1 MEVPYAADSDFFDV
15 GLFKDRGG
23 AADYFGWDKTFAQ
36 AAYIYVP
43 G

>member
-1 MEVPYAADSDFFDV
+1 MADFDFFDV
-15 GLFKDRGG
+15 GLFKDRG
-23 AADYFGWDKTFAQ
+23 AAYYFGWDKTFTE